1 MSELTVKPLADSQYQ
16 DIFLPG
22 HLNKNQFNFTRS
34 IKFILPNKL
43 RIFLVPPIE
52 VFNDKKSDRS
62 WLLLREDNLKIY
74 RSQEIILL
82 PEKNRTKY
90 RMMIVRKSG
99 RLVATGELNFL
110 SNGDIKFEVRFPLT
124 RTGKETQLANGIVK
138 SNVWDSI
145 N

>member
-1 MSELTVKPLADSQYQ
+1 
-16 DIFLPG
+16 
-22 HLNKNQFNFTRS
+22 QFNFTRS